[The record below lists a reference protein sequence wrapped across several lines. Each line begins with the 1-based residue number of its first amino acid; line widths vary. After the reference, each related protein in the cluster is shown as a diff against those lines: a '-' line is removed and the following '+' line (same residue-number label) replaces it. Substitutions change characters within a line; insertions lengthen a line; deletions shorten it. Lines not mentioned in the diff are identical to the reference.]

1 MRYIEANPLRVGMVT
16 DPADYRWSSFPHHG
30 LGRADPLVSGFPE
43 WEELGAT
50 EAVRRRRW
58 RARVRGVQDEAELAA
73 VRTSLR
79 SGRPLGTVDWTG
91 RVAERLNI
99 DLKPR
104 PADVLPRKNELTPI
118 PIPAKPKYD
127 LRDLREHSESLHQ
140 MQNTA
145 RKSPSS
151 RRLNDTCGN
160 RI

>member
-1 MRYIEANPLRVGMVT
+1 MVT

-30 LGRADPLVSGFPE
+30 LGRVDPLVSGFPE

-50 EAVRRRRW
+50 EAERRRRW

-79 SGRPLGTVDWTG
+79 SGRPLGTDDWTG

-104 PADVLPRKNELTPI
+104 PADVLPRKNELRPI
-118 PIPAKPKYD
+118 LTAKELDRVRVSIERGRPYGGEDWVRQTVTD
-127 LRDLREHSESLHQ
+127 LGLERTVRPEGRP
-140 MQNTA
+140 
-145 RKSPSS
+145 RKVSQ
-151 RRLNDTCGN
+151 
-160 RI
+160 